1 MAQHD
6 HNLVDDDNRFIIDGG
21 TRQLNNVSGV
31 KPSLM
36 QYDHNSEKFV
46 FEMPRYI
53 DGHDMLNCDRLEVH
67 YTNSTSGTSKSSRVA
82 TAGVDNLT
90 SSLQEDPEDSNKLT
104 FEWTITQNAT
114 QLAGTLIF
122 QFKFWCKGNVSDD
135 VDEAEYIWHSGK
147 YSFVEILPSLNITD
161 DLINK
166 YPNAIEELDMRV
178 DELEG
183 RLADHIGP
191 IVIKKFESSTTVAL
205 VGSYVDSP
213 TLSWEFDRVPEAIML
228 YEGSEADG
236 EGESL
241 PKDSTEKVLED
252 VYVRGDSPNTKLQ
265 WTLVAIDERGNTSEP
280 AVTSITFANRI
291 YYGASTAPGTYN
303 GAFVL
308 DLKYKPLSATK
319 LKSFTVTANEGQY
332 IYYCLPKRL
341 GTCIFSYG
349 ANEGGVS
356 LVATVDV
363 TNGSGYTEAYYVYRS
378 DEAGLGSTPLG
389 VK

>member
-53 DGHDMLNCDRLEVH
+53 DSHDMLNCDRLEVH

-90 SSLQEDPEDSNKLT
+90 SSLQEDLEDSNKLT

-228 YEGSEADG
+228 YEGSEAEG

-252 VYVRGDSPNTKLQ
+252 VYVKGDSPSTKLQ

-291 YYGASTAPGTYN
+291 YYGASTAPSTYN

>member
-166 YPNAIEELDMRV
+166 YPNAIEELDMRL
-178 DELEG
+178 DDLEA
-183 RLADHIGP
+183 RLIDHIGP
-191 IVIKKFESSTTVAL
+191 IVITKFEVKPSVL
-205 VGSYVDSP
+205 EVGSYADAP
-213 TLSWEFDRVPEAIML
+213 TLSWEFDRVPAAIML
-228 YEGSEADG
+228 YEGDET
-236 EGESL
+236 EGTSFAG
-241 PKDSTEKVLED
+241 DSTGTVLEEF
-252 VYVRGDSPNTKLQ
+252 YVKGTTIGTKLR
-265 WTLVAIDERGNTSEP
+265 WTLVAIDDLGKPSEP
-280 AVTSITFANRI
+280 NTATISFANQI
-291 YYGASTAPGTYN
+291 YYGASSTTSGID
-303 GAFVL
+303 GSFVKTL
-308 DLKYKPLSATK
+308 QTRRLSTGK
-319 LKSFTVTANEGQY
+319 VTSFTVTANKGQY
-332 IYYCLPKRL
+332 IYYCLPTRL

-349 ANEGGVS
+349 SNEGGVS
-356 LVATVDV
+356 LIATVNV
-363 TNGSGYTEAYYVYRS
+363 TNSSGYTEPYYVYRS
-378 DEAGLGSTPLG
+378 DEPGLGSTPLG

>member
-6 HNLVDDDNRFIIDGG
+6 HNLVDDDNRFTIDGG

-191 IVIKKFESSTTVAL
+191 IVIKKFENDIGTVETGSTVNE
-205 VGSYVDSP
+205 P
-213 TLSWEFDRVPEAIML
+213 KLSWEFDRAPAAIML
-228 YEGSEADG
+228 YEGDET
-236 EGESL
+236 EGTSL
-241 PKDSTEKVLED
+241 PADSTEIVLEGYS
-252 VYVRGDSPNTKLQ
+252 VKGSYKRQLQ
-265 WTLVAIDERGNTSEP
+265 WTLVAIDDRGKTSEP
-280 AVTSITFANRI
+280 AVTSVTFANRI
-291 YYGASTAPGTYN
+291 YYGASTAPGIYN

-332 IYYCLPKRL
+332 IYYCLPVRL
-341 GTCIFSYG
+341 GKCVFTYG

-356 LVATVDV
+356 LVSTVNV
-363 TNGSGYTEAYYVYRS
+363 TNGSNFMESYYVYRS
-378 DEAGLGSTPLG
+378 DEAGLGSTTLG